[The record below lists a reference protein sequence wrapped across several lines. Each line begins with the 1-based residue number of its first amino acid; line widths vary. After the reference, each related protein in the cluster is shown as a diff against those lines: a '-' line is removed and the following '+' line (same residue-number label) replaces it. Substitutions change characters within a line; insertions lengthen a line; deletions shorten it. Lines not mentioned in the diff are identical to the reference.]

1 MNPKRILPILI
12 ILALAIAAGGWY
24 YLNYIAVNDDGLLTA
39 SGTVEAIEVSVSP
52 ESGGK
57 VAQVYVEEGQAV
69 KKGDALLELDATLL
83 TAQRDR
89 ALAALES
96 AQAGYETAIA
106 GDAEEALAY
115 LDAHHPDLITL
126 DIGLPD
132 MRGDELAARIKSDIA
147 TRDIPILVISVYAED
162 PANMQF
168 AAYALPKPIEQD
180 ALLDTVGSLLQGHA
194 QGPVLII
201 ESDGAIS
208 NQLADAL
215 HGLGHDAI
223 VADSGA
229 AGLARIAERRPGV
242 ILLDLHLPDED
253 GFMLLKRLKE
263 DEVTADIPIIALATE
278 PDENSRTRARVLALG
293 ASDIVSSP
301 IDMDMLMQEIEL
313 FLAPKPD

>member
-1 MNPKRILPILI
+1 
-12 ILALAIAAGGWY
+12 
-24 YLNYIAVNDDGLLTA
+24 
-39 SGTVEAIEVSVSP
+39 
-52 ESGGK
+52 
-57 VAQVYVEEGQAV
+57 
-69 KKGDALLELDATLL
+69 
-83 TAQRDR
+83 
-89 ALAALES
+89 
-96 AQAGYETAIA
+96 
-106 GDAEEALAY
+106 
-115 LDAHHPDLITL
+115 
-126 DIGLPD
+126 LPD

>member
-180 ALLDTVGSLLQGHA
+180 ALLDTVGSLLQGT
-194 QGPVLII
+194 
-201 ESDGAIS
+201 
-208 NQLADAL
+208 
-215 HGLGHDAI
+215 
-223 VADSGA
+223 
-229 AGLARIAERRPGV
+229 RRVPC
-242 ILLDLHLPDED
+242 
-253 GFMLLKRLKE
+253 
-263 DEVTADIPIIALATE
+263 
-278 PDENSRTRARVLALG
+278 
-293 ASDIVSSP
+293 
-301 IDMDMLMQEIEL
+301 
-313 FLAPKPD
+313 

>member
-1 MNPKRILPILI
+1 
-12 ILALAIAAGGWY
+12 
-24 YLNYIAVNDDGLLTA
+24 
-39 SGTVEAIEVSVSP
+39 
-52 ESGGK
+52 
-57 VAQVYVEEGQAV
+57 
-69 KKGDALLELDATLL
+69 
-83 TAQRDR
+83 
-89 ALAALES
+89 
-96 AQAGYETAIA
+96 
-106 GDAEEALAY
+106 
-115 LDAHHPDLITL
+115 
-126 DIGLPD
+126 
-132 MRGDELAARIKSDIA
+132 
-147 TRDIPILVISVYAED
+147 
-162 PANMQF
+162 
-168 AAYALPKPIEQD
+168 
-180 ALLDTVGSLLQGHA
+180 
-194 QGPVLII
+194 VLII